1 MIRKQLVSL
10 CLNFNNVYKD
20 YPFNKKQSSLLWTTI
35 RHKEN
40 KKIFVLVFER
50 NNTLYINLKCDP
62 QYINEIRELN
72 KDVLPG
78 FHMNKRHW
86 NTVVVNGDISE
97 KELTKMIQ
105 HSYDLTLK
113 EKLVKLTNK
122 DGQN

>member
-1 MIRKQLVSL
+1 MIRKQLISL
-10 CLNFNNVYKD
+10 CLKFNNVYED
-20 YPFNKKQSSLLWTTI
+20 YPFSKRQSSLLWTTI

-40 KKIFVLVFER
+40 KKIFALIFEQ
-50 NNTLYINLKCDP
+50 NNTLCINLKCDP

-72 KDVLPG
+72 KNVLPG

-97 KELTKMIQ
+97 KELIKMIQ

-113 EKLVKLTNK
+113 
-122 DGQN
+122 